1 MVDQKLMN
9 HSEREGVVQ
18 RKIYRGERRVHREI
32 KKQKLILNS
41 QSFIL
46 NLIRANLGWFAGANK
61 TGKFVDFI

>member
-41 QSFIL
+41 QSLVLI
-46 NLIRANLGWFAGANK
+46 LIRANPGNPW
-61 TGKFVDFI
+61 I